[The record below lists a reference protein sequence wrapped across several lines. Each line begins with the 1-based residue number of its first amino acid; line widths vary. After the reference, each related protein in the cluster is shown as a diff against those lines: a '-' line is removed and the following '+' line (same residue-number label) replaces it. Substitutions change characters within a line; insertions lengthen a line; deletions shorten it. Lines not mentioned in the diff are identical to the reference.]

1 MLGLTKLSVIGVLAG
16 TLGLV
21 GCSEDAGGTGG
32 TGGAPLDVCGGDPP
46 RMIEAGFQQDT
57 DTVACVDTITGTF
70 DVPID
75 ITLAAQPTNGLA
87 EGENDFDMQI
97 VFTIT
102 EETISG
108 LLGDVVEIAT
118 IGESSSDVASDNV
131 DDTMLVKVSEAP
143 VPCTVDFTA
152 DPDNNGMAGPINIV
166 TPVTTGTFTVADGSV
181 TLTAEQILFDI
192 IAPVPLALTTLPPD
206 GTCTWD
212 EQPSV
217 TFNVGAGGAGGG
229 GGGGG
234 GGG

>member
-1 MLGLTKLSVIGVLAG
+1 
-16 TLGLV
+16 
-21 GCSEDAGGTGG
+21 
-32 TGGAPLDVCGGDPP
+32 
-46 RMIEAGFQQDT
+46 MIEAGFQQDT
-57 DTVACVDTITGTF
+57 KTVACVDTITGTF

-166 TPVTTGTFTVADGSV
+166 TPVTTGTFTVAD
-181 TLTAEQILFDI
+181 
-192 IAPVPLALTTLPPD
+192 PLRHHRTGA
-206 GTCTWD
+206 
-212 EQPSV
+212 
-217 TFNVGAGGAGGG
+217 VGANDTAPRRDLHLGRAAQCHVQRRCWWWRRWRRLVVTATHNNR
-229 GGGGG
+229 
-234 GGG
+234 